1 VVGLATSSPRI
12 IIAVAALLVL
22 IIIAGILLVTRERAP
37 TTPTLPTPT
46 PIQTPPITTPPTQTP
61 PVTQPETVREL
72 VIGTSKIR
80 VPPDFYEFVSKVKRG
95 DVRVTINFWTAM
107 MPFEV
112 KVIDRAVKQFESEY
126 PGVKI
131 QYTGT
136 VANMKEAIK
145 AGIIAGDV
153 ENTAH
158 VFTWAHD
165 WTGEMANGG
174 FIVSL
179 SKYLPRETIEDLR
192 KEYAALAFSSG
203 VYKLELYGLP
213 WAIEGIALVCNLDMT
228 GGVLPGKFSQL
239 EEIMKRWY
247 NPERKTY
254 GLAWQI
260 DPYHVYPLITAFGG
274 FYYDED
280 RDAVGVNSAGAVE
293 GFKFLLSKVFPY
305 MFTGDLGHEAQLS
318 IFEEGRA
325 PCIITGPWNIPR
337 IKEKVARIAIGP
349 IPEIDGMKPK
359 PFSGIKLLWITK
371 AAEADRNRL
380 YASILFA
387 LWFTLNDDV
396 TRMLME
402 EAGFIPVKVSSL
414 DFLRANRDK
423 YPIIAGFSMALAD
436 STPMPK
442 SVKMAKV
449 WGPVAEALSSMITIY
464 NEKGREEAV
473 ASVSKLL
480 DEAQKKILEAFKG

>member
-1 VVGLATSSPRI
+1 
-12 IIAVAALLVL
+12 
-22 IIIAGILLVTRERAP
+22 
-37 TTPTLPTPT
+37 
-46 PIQTPPITTPPTQTP
+46 
-61 PVTQPETVREL
+61 
-72 VIGTSKIR
+72 
-80 VPPDFYEFVSKVKRG
+80 
-95 DVRVTINFWTAM
+95 
-107 MPFEV
+107 
-112 KVIDRAVKQFESEY
+112 
-126 PGVKI
+126 
-131 QYTGT
+131 
-136 VANMKEAIK
+136 
-145 AGIIAGDV
+145 
-153 ENTAH
+153 
-158 VFTWAHD
+158 
-165 WTGEMANGG
+165 
-174 FIVSL
+174 
-179 SKYLPRETIEDLR
+179 
-192 KEYAALAFSSG
+192 
-203 VYKLELYGLP
+203 
-213 WAIEGIALVCNLDMT
+213 
-228 GGVLPGKFSQL
+228 
-239 EEIMKRWY
+239 MKRWY

-325 PCIITGPWNIPR
+325 PCIVTGPWNIPR

-396 TRMLME
+396 IRMLME

-423 YPIIAGFSMALAD
+423 YPIVAGFSMALAD

-464 NEKGREEAV
+464 NERGREEAV

-480 DEAQKKILEAFKG
+480 DEAQRKILEAFRG